1 MDDWTVDDL
10 VPTKVAQD
18 LDDGRLPIGAVLV
31 LETIT
36 DQGSGVRFYTSDMST
51 WHAIG
56 LLRSTLARLEQVDL
70 AAWDED

>member
-10 VPTKVAQD
+10 VPTRVSQD
-18 LDDGRLPIGAVLV
+18 LEEARLPIGAVLV

-36 DQGSGVRFYTSDMST
+36 DQGTGVRFYMSDMAS

-56 LLRSTLARLEQVDL
+56 LLRSTLARLEQADL
-70 AAWDED
+70 QAWDED